1 MGLGTV
7 DDAFNSRPPSP
18 EFPRKNIV
26 PLTSSVLS
34 KTIDHRIPLEEALRT
49 NSQKKPN
56 EYQLLSLDSMISS
69 WLDPLKIE
77 GNPITNRDTILLGD
91 EGGMGKTYSA
101 ALVASHYLA
110 KNPKSKV
117 LALVPPKLIEQWRDT
132 FRELSIPCKVPSRPR
147 SFFENGMYPDGTV
160 VLLSKYIP
168 MFMSE
173 PTREQL
179 RPNLND
185 FDLCILDE
193 AHEGM
198 IAGASDESAKMSQ
211 SLKNV
216 IHHVKKTLLLT
227 ATPIRN
233 TFEDLIALLR
243 SSISETH
250 QIDVDMLES
259 YRIPGSDWFEK
270 LKSQWFP
277 LIEKLRQGTLNE
289 EEIELLIQLAPECCV
304 FVEQGSTILGKLREH
319 LPQIL
324 VDELDRTR
332 LARDLHPVGKYFI
345 ATLRDDL
352 GRDVAASKFRSV
364 TSYSHFF
371 PENEQYNEIAQS
383 YGGNGFNNTIF
394 KSCPLNANHSRY
406 KKSFPAL
413 EVTPLDHES
422 LQESWGN
429 DPRLFKLQELLL
441 DIGENTP
448 LPSKGGMVVFC
459 KWAGTV
465 EALYDWANSDERFF
479 VRKLIGLERDPDK
492 MEYDYEAQL
501 QHKRDMDIVLDEMRE
516 AAYIETGDEKIPVLI
531 CGEGGSV
538 GLNMEWANRIVHWDI
553 SFDSPEMISQKNWR
567 LDRMYPEDNPDEID
581 ESFEIHYF
589 VIENDRD
596 RIETTNK
603 HHRQNRLFVGD
614 RRYIEQHDT
623 MKLIPDDVGCL
634 DFPWTEEPRL
644 TQVATQEMHR
654 FLEFL
659 DSQELP
665 ISAIA
670 EYIGHQFIHQSIG
683 SSVPLGFDDTPVS
696 INRDNRIMPD
706 FDDFIRLLS
715 IASPSERKSLQA
727 LYGGHMRSKS
737 LIRRFGPP
745 SDSEA
750 SPTQILPDGQL
761 QSRLHNWVESGY
773 GERDISEYPMFAL
786 CETLPDFVKE
796 LECQSSLKITSHQ
809 GLLKLRMYELDMW
822 NLFTKAFGSSAP
834 SGVIMKRDD
843 GPWEHVSVG
852 QLTDLSGSWIKLFS
866 FIAKQQDEIV
876 FHSKQS
882 TSDLEADRSE
892 FYEDE
897 NMRWDSIF
905 SFESSPDAVMRI
917 GIEMMNYIRFTRNL
931 PDNFSKN
938 LFYPIIEFDS
948 HGTERELCPICAE
961 AKTSEL
967 VCEGCGVSKT
977 VMKNGIEF
985 GWC

>member
-1 MGLGTV
+1 MSVGTV

-18 EFPRKNIV
+18 DFPRKNIV

-49 NSQKKPN
+49 NRNKTPN

-69 WLDPLKIE
+69 WLEPLNIE
-77 GNPITNRDTILLGD
+77 NNPITNRDTILLGD

-168 MFMSE
+168 MFISE

-179 RPNLND
+179 RPNLNE

-211 SLKNV
+211 SLKDV

-227 ATPIRN
+227 ATPIRD
-233 TFEDLIALLR
+233 TFRDLIALLR

-250 QIDVDMLES
+250 QFDVDLLES
-259 YRIPGSDWFEK
+259 YRHLGGEWFEK
-270 LKSQWFP
+270 LKSHWFP
-277 LIEKLRQGTLNE
+277 LLEKLRHGTLND
-289 EEIELLIQLAPECCV
+289 EEIELLIHLAPECCV
-304 FVEQGSTILGKLREH
+304 FVGEGSIILEKLREH
-319 LPQIL
+319 LPQIIE
-324 VDELDRTR
+324 DELDRTR

-371 PENEQYNEIAQS
+371 PENVQYNEIAQP
-383 YGGNGFNNTIF
+383 YDGNGFDNGKFN
-394 KSCPLNANHSRY
+394 SCPLNANHSRY
-406 KKSFPAL
+406 KKSFTAL
-413 EVTPLDHES
+413 EANPLASDELNAVWVDDSRLQKIVNLLDEIQNDTPLFTRAG
-422 LQESWGN
+422 L
-429 DPRLFKLQELLL
+429 
-441 DIGENTP
+441 
-448 LPSKGGMVVFC
+448 VVFC
-459 KWAGTV
+459 SWVGTV
-465 EALYDWANSDERFF
+465 EALYNYLNSHQRFF
-479 VRKLIGLERDPDK
+479 VRKLVGLERNPDN
-492 MEYDYEAQL
+492 MEYDFEAQL
-501 QHKRDMDIVLDEMRE
+501 QHKREMDNVLREMKD
-516 AAYIETGDEKIPVLI
+516 AAYLQTGDEKIPVLI

-553 SFDSPEMISQKNWR
+553 SYGSPEMISQKNWR
-567 LDRMYPEDNPDEID
+567 LDRMYPQNNPDEID

-589 VIENDRD
+589 LMENDRD
-596 RIETTNK
+596 RIGTTNN

-614 RRYIEQHDT
+614 RRYMEQYDA
-623 MKLIPDDVGCL
+623 MKLIPDDEEGL
-634 DFPWTEEPRL
+634 DSPWTEEPRL

-654 FLEFL
+654 FLKFL
-659 DSQELP
+659 DSRKLP

-683 SSVPLGFDDTPVS
+683 SSVPLGFDDAPVS

-706 FDDFIRLLS
+706 FEDFIRLLS

-761 QSRLHNWVESGY
+761 QARLHNWVESGY

-796 LECQSSLKITSHQ
+796 LECQSSLKIASHQ

-822 NLFTKAFGSSAP
+822 NLFMKAFGSSAP

-843 GPWEHVSVG
+843 GPWEHVSVE
-852 QLTDLSGSWIKLFS
+852 QLTDLSGPWIKLLS

-882 TSDLEADRSE
+882 TSDLEADKSE

-905 SFESSPDAVMRI
+905 SFETSPDVVMRI
-917 GIEMMNYIRFTRNL
+917 GIEMMKYLRFTHNL
-931 PDNFSKN
+931 PDNLSEN
-938 LFYPIIEFDS
+938 LFYPVIEFDL
-948 HGTERELCPICAE
+948 HGAERESCSICDE
-961 AKTSEL
+961 AKTGAL
-967 VCEGCGVSKT
+967 VCEGCGVSQT
-977 VMKNGIEF
+977 IMKNGIEF

>member
-1 MGLGTV
+1 MAVGSV
-7 DDAFNSRPPSP
+7 AEAFDGIPPCP
-18 EFPRKNIV
+18 IFPRKNIV

-56 EYQLLSLDSMISS
+56 EYQLLSLDSMLSS
-69 WLDPLKIE
+69 WLEPLNIE
-77 GNPITNRDTILLGD
+77 NNPVTNRDTLLLGD

-160 VLLSKYIP
+160 ILLSKYIP
-168 MFMSE
+168 MFISE

-179 RPNLND
+179 RPNLNE

-198 IAGASDESAKMSQ
+198 IAGASDESAKMAQ
-211 SLKNV
+211 SLKDV

-233 TFEDLIALLR
+233 TFSDLIALLR

-250 QIDVDMLES
+250 QFDVDMLES
-259 YRIPGSDWFEK
+259 DRDRGSEWFEK
-270 LKSQWFP
+270 LKSHWFP
-277 LIEKLRQGTLNE
+277 LLEKLRHGTLDE
-289 EEIELLIQLAPECCV
+289 EGIELLIQLAPVCCV
-304 FVEQGSTILGKLREH
+304 FIEEKSIILEKLREH
-319 LPQIL
+319 LPQIIE
-324 VDELDRTR
+324 DELDRTR

-352 GRDVAASKFRSV
+352 GRADAKSKFRLVS
-364 TSYSHFF
+364 SYSHFF
-371 PENEQYNEIAQS
+371 PENVRYNEIAQP
-383 YGGNGFNNTIF
+383 YDGNGFDNGKFN
-394 KSCPLNANHSRY
+394 SCPLNANHSRY
-406 KKSFPAL
+406 KKSFSAL
-413 EVTPLDHES
+413 EGNS
-422 LQESWGN
+422 LPNDVLNAAWMD
-429 DPRLFKLQELLL
+429 DPRLQKTVDIL
-441 DIGENTP
+441 DGIKQNTP
-448 LPSKGGMVVFC
+448 SLTRAGLVVFC
-459 KWAGTV
+459 HWVGTV
-465 EALYDWANSDERFF
+465 EALYNCLNSDERFF
-479 VRKLIGLERDPDK
+479 VRKLVGLERNPDK
-492 MEYDYEAQL
+492 MEYDFEAQL
-501 QHKRDMDIVLDEMRE
+501 QHKREMDKVLGEMRD
-516 AAYIETGDEKIPVLI
+516 AAYLRPGDEKIPVLI
-531 CGEGGSV
+531 CGVGGSV

-553 SFDSPEMISQKNWR
+553 SYDSPEMISQKNWR
-567 LDRMYPEDNPDEID
+567 LDRMYPEENPDEID

-589 VIENDRD
+589 VMENDRGSLGS
-596 RIETTNK
+596 TNI

-614 RRYIEQHDT
+614 RRYIEPHDT
-623 MKLIPDDVGCL
+623 MKLIPDDVGRL
-634 DFPWTEEPRL
+634 DFPWTQEPRL

-696 INRDNRIMPD
+696 INRGNRIMPN

-745 SDSEA
+745 SNSEA

-761 QSRLHNWVESGY
+761 QARLHNWVESGY

-796 LECQSSLKITSHQ
+796 LECQSSLKIVSHQ
-809 GLLKLRMYELDMW
+809 GLLKLRMDELDMW
-822 NLFTKAFGSSAP
+822 NLFMKAFGSSAS

-852 QLTDLSGSWIKLFS
+852 KLTDLSGPWIKLFS

-882 TSDLEADRSE
+882 TSDLEADQSE
-892 FYEDE
+892 FNRAPEMDLE
-897 NMRWDSIF
+897 EILDISRNRTCRRRLGNDWLLFTDLVDDFLEGDSEGGFNPVAEFHLDAIPRMNCSVCTNQIDDAKRCYNCDVKF
-905 SFESSPDAVMRI
+905 SDAV
-917 GIEMMNYIRFTRNL
+917 
-931 PDNFSKN
+931 
-938 LFYPIIEFDS
+938 
-948 HGTERELCPICAE
+948 
-961 AKTSEL
+961 
-967 VCEGCGVSKT
+967 
-977 VMKNGIEF
+977 NGIEF

>member
-1 MGLGTV
+1 MSVGTV

-18 EFPRKNIV
+18 DFPRKNIV

-49 NSQKKPN
+49 NSHKTPN
-56 EYQLLSLDSMISS
+56 EYQLLSLDSMISP
-69 WLDPLKIE
+69 WLEPLNIE
-77 GNPITNRDTILLGD
+77 NNPITNRETILLGD

-101 ALVASHYLA
+101 ALVASHYLS

-132 FRELSIPCKVPSRPR
+132 FRELNIPCKAPSRPR

-168 MFMSE
+168 MFISE

-179 RPNLND
+179 RPNLNE

-211 SLKNV
+211 SLKDV

-227 ATPIRN
+227 ATPIRD
-233 TFEDLIALLR
+233 TFRDLIALLR

-250 QIDVDMLES
+250 QFDVDMLEEYS
-259 YRIPGSDWFEK
+259 NRDSEWFEK

-277 LIEKLRQGTLNE
+277 LLEKLRHGTLDE
-289 EEIELLIQLAPECCV
+289 EGIELLIHLAPECCV
-304 FVEQGSTILGKLREH
+304 FVEEGSIILEKLREH
-319 LPQIL
+319 LPQII
-324 VDELDRTR
+324 DNELDRTR

-371 PENEQYNEIAQS
+371 PENVQYNEIAQP
-383 YGGNGFNNTIF
+383 YDGNGFDNGKF

-406 KKSFPAL
+406 KKSFTAL
-413 EVTPLDHES
+413 ETNPLANDD
-422 LQESWGN
+422 LNAAWKG
-429 DPRLFKLQELLL
+429 DPRLQKIEDLL
-441 DIGENTP
+441 DEIQHKTP
-448 LPSKGGMVVFC
+448 LFTRAGLVVFC
-459 KWAGTV
+459 SWVGTV
-465 EALYDWANSDERFF
+465 EALFNYLNSGERFF
-479 VRKLIGLERDPDK
+479 VRKLVGLERNPDN
-492 MEYDYEAQL
+492 MEYDFEAQL
-501 QHKRDMDIVLDEMRE
+501 QHKREMDNVLREMRE
-516 AAYIETGDEKIPVLI
+516 AAYLQTGDEKIPVLI

-553 SFDSPEMISQKNWR
+553 SYGSPEMISQKNWR
-567 LDRMYPEDNPDEID
+567 LDRMYPENNPDEID

-589 VIENDRD
+589 MMENDRD
-596 RIETTNK
+596 RIETTND

-614 RRYIEQHDT
+614 RRYIERHDR
-623 MKLIPDDVGCL
+623 MKLIPDDDGGL

-654 FLEFL
+654 FLDFL
-659 DSQELP
+659 DSKELP

-683 SSVPLGFDDTPVS
+683 SSVPLGFDDAPVS

-761 QSRLHNWVESGY
+761 QARLHNWVESGY

-786 CETLPDFVKE
+786 CQTLPDFVTE
-796 LECQSSLKITSHQ
+796 LKCQSSLKIASHQ
-809 GLLKLRMYELDMW
+809 GLLKLRMNELDMW
-822 NLFTKAFGSSAP
+822 NLFMKAFGSSAP

-852 QLTDLSGSWIKLFS
+852 QLTDLSGPWIKLFS

-882 TSDLEADRSE
+882 TSDLEVDESE
-892 FYEDE
+892 FDEDE

-905 SFESSPDAVMRI
+905 SFESSPDTVMRI
-917 GIEMMNYIRFTRNL
+917 GIDMMKYLRFTHNL
-931 PDNFSKN
+931 PDNLSEN
-938 LFYPIIEFDS
+938 LFYPVIEFDL
-948 HGTERELCPICAE
+948 HGVERELCPVCDQ
-961 AKTSEL
+961 AKTGAL
-967 VCEGCGVSKT
+967 VCEGCGVSQT
-977 VMKNGIEF
+977 IMKNGIEF